1 MTCQNLFPQNNTN
14 RSQTSVCFFNFNL
27 FFFAT
32 GRGMGEL
39 SSSTKDRTL
48 APIVEARS
56 LNYRTTREAPDLSVL
71 RTEWEVGNC
80 RWKRDRGKAVE
91 KLSSSR

>member
-1 MTCQNLFPQNNTN
+1 MTCQNLFPQNYTN

-56 LNYRTTREAPDLSVL
+56 LNHRITREAPDLSVL